1 MLLQNKKMLKS
12 TAPAAPVV
20 PSLQAEVFVCSLLLL
35 TLGLLWTEKESRL
48 YMKKQ

>member
-1 MLLQNKKMLKS
+1 MRS

-35 TLGLLWTEKESRL
+35 ALGLLWSEERKTDFI
-48 YMKKQ
+48 